1 MDTGVLKKLLGADS
15 ISSRWWKIDQKY
27 FTDQI
32 GIAPRNLYNTS
43 TKYKLWETRV
53 ITAVAFK
60 IAHSKLFPAKC

>member
-32 GIAPRNLYNTS
+32 GIAPRNLYARRCVS
-43 TKYKLWETRV
+43 IDLG
-53 ITAVAFK
+53 
-60 IAHSKLFPAKC
+60 